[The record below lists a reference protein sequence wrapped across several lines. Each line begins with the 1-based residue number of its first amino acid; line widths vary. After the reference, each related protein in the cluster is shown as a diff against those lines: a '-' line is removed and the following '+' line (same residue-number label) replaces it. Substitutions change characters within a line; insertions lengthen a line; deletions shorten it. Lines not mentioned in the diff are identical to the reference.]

1 MLVYSLSFRGIPHNP
16 ATGIVPAAH
25 PNCRLDAGPSGYVGE
40 YYSKCQP
47 LAAFTKMQ
55 PKMIYFTMMK
65 EDDRVIGL
73 LTEIRDGIVTN
84 NSYAARTAANST
96 QIRRDVM
103 GIRLGDTGPD
113 AKLRK
118 DPLAPAERRQ
128 VDAVKKRYYELIR
141 ENPHCHL
148 LTISRQIRR
157 LDHSLGKTGGY
168 KDDFA
173 LNNRASKEI
182 KREQAG
188 QPPF

>member
-1 MLVYSLSFRGIPHNP
+1 
-16 ATGIVPAAH
+16 
-25 PNCRLDAGPSGYVGE
+25 
-40 YYSKCQP
+40 
-47 LAAFTKMQ
+47 
-55 PKMIYFTMMK
+55 MK
-65 EDDRVIGL
+65 EDDRVVGL
-73 LTEIRDGIVTN
+73 LTEIRDEIAAN

-96 QIRRDVM
+96 HIRRDIH

-113 AKLRK
+113 AKLHK

-128 VDAVKKRYYELIR
+128 VDAVKKRYYELVR

-157 LDHSLGKTGGY
+157 LDRSLGRIGGY

-173 LNNRASKEI
+173 LNNRASKEL

-188 QPPF
+188 LPPF